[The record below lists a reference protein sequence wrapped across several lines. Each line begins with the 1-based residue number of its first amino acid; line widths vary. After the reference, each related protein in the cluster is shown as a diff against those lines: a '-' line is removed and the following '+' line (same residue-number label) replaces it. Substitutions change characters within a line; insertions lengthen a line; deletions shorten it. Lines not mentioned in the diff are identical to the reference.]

1 MRLRVQQP
9 IFHAGRR
16 WVKGD
21 VIEEIQP
28 HAGQAFVDAGDAVV
42 ITSAPS
48 PPPPAS
54 PVKPE
59 AKPKKERAAPQKKK
73 PLGAKK
79 KKGGW
84 S

>member
-16 WVKGD
+16 WFKGD

-28 HAGQAFVDAGDAVV
+28 HAGQAFVDAGEAVV
-42 ITSAPS
+42 IMSAPS

-54 PVKPE
+54 PAKPE
-59 AKPKKERAAPQKKK
+59 ANPKKERAAPKKK
-73 PLGAKK
+73 ARGAK